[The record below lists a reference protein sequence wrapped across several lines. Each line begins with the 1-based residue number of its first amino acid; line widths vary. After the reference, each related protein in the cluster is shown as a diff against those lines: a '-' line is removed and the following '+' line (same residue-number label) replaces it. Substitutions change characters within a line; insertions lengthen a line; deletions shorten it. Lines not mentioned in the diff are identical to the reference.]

1 MTDELAT
8 WLISRHLNFRK
19 CAKTQVF
26 CTCWLTHVLL
36 ATAACNFST
45 SELQKMLQN
54 TGFFLHFDLQM
65 CFSPQRRAIFAHRNF
80 KNCSETLSFLTFWL
94 LNMLLAT
101 AARKFCT
108 WELERCSDTVS
119 FLASWLQAA
128 LLARAAYNFSTSQS
142 TKRVS
147 DLTFFVHFHFK
158 NVLLATTACNFSTS
172 VLQKVLRH
180 RLFFN
185 IFTCKCTS
193 RRAILRHLNF
203 KKWSEADVFCTFS
216 LENVLLATTA
226 CNCSTSVLQKV
237 LRHRLFF
244 NIFTCKCTSRRA
256 ILRHLNF
263 KNWSEADVFCT
274 FSLEHVF
281 LATAACN
288 FWFLL
293 WPLDSALP
301 AFNGG
306 CIFFFLALC
315 YCIFCLLTWLL
326 YFAFQLSILSE
337 VGLLNFLRIWQIVE
351 AHLLEHFETG
361 NSLIANCDPWMH
373 DPLEW

>member
-1 MTDELAT
+1 
-8 WLISRHLNFRK
+8 
-19 CAKTQVF
+19 
-26 CTCWLTHVLL
+26 
-36 ATAACNFST
+36 
-45 SELQKMLQN
+45 
-54 TGFFLHFDLQM
+54 M

-80 KNCSETLSFLTFWL
+80 KNCSETLSFFTFWL

-108 WELERCSDTVS
+108 WELEKVLRHRQS
-119 FLASWLQAA
+119 FSILTSSCASCQSGVQFFDIAKYKKSFGPDVFCTFSLQ
-128 LLARAAYNFSTSQS
+128 
-142 TKRVS
+142 
-147 DLTFFVHFHFK
+147 

-226 CNCSTSVLQKV
+226 CNFSTSVLQKV

-263 KNWSEADVFCT
+263 KKWSEAGVFCT

-301 AFNGG
+301 ALMAGVSS
-306 CIFFFLALC
+306 FF
-315 YCIFCLLTWLL
+315 
-326 YFAFQLSILSE
+326 
-337 VGLLNFLRIWQIVE
+337 
-351 AHLLEHFETG
+351 
-361 NSLIANCDPWMH
+361 
-373 DPLEW
+373 